1 MFLDVQPACLDLL
14 IIDGTL
20 LIENRTQF
28 ANFKIC
34 AKNIW
39 IRAGKLKIGN

>member
-28 ANFKIC
+28 PGFNLC

-39 IRAGKLKIGN
+39 IRAGTLRIGN